1 MKLVTSIVASLA
13 LSHPAQ
19 LPPVPHRARDP
30 WVFRSVLD
38 QRPRMVTFALCA
50 DMWAAYDATTCTLYK
65 AWKGGVH
72 FDGAVYTTVHGP
84 QPTSEGRAYT
94 EGVEG
99 DAWEVFVDDKR
110 VEASVRWKGYTF
122 HDGRCTLNYRCT
134 LPDGHAIDVLETPEF
149 VHPEDLFD
157 ADQIGFWALKP
168 GEPGLLR
175 SFMTSELPANAKI
188 TLKVCVDGAVGRFCE
203 AEERD
208 EKIPAKDSSG
218 AAIEHTFLHVALV
231 PERHG
236 VNNLI
241 LFFAPLADVK
251 PTSESATKKEGAK

>member
-1 MKLVTSIVASLA
+1 MKLVTWLLGLLAASYA
-13 LSHPAQ
+13 AQ

-38 QRPRMVTFALCA
+38 QHPRMVTFALCD

-94 EGVEG
+94 QGVDG
-99 DAWEVFVDDKR
+99 DAWEVFVAEKR
-110 VEASVRWKGYTF
+110 VEAKVRWKGYTF
-122 HDGRCTLNYRCT
+122 HDGRCTLNYVVT

-175 SFMTSELPANAKI
+175 SFMTSELPPDVKI
-188 TLKVCVDGAVGRFCE
+188 TLRVCVDDVVGRFCE
-203 AEERD
+203 ADERA
-208 EKIPAKDSSG
+208 EKIAAKDKSG
-218 AAIEHTFLHVALV
+218 ATIEHTFLHVALV
-231 PERHG
+231 PERRG
-236 VNNLI
+236 ANNLI
-241 LFFAPLADVK
+241 LFFAPIADAK
-251 PTSESATKKEGAK
+251 PASESATKKEGAK